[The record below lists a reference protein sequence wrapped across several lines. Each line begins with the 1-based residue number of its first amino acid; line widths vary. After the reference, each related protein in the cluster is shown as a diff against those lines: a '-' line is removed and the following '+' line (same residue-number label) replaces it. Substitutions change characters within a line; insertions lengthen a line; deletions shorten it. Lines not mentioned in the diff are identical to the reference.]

1 MSGPMVAI
9 QMTVNGEPVAVA
21 TVVERTLLDV
31 LRDDLGL
38 TGTKTGC
45 GMGACGSCNVL
56 IDGEAHRAC
65 LSLAVSVAGR
75 SVTTIEGLAEGGRP
89 SVVQQ
94 AFLDAGAIQCGF
106 CMPGMIVSA
115 TELLANNPRPSRE
128 EIRVGLSGNLCRC
141 SGYVKVVEAVELAAR
156 RLPAR

>member
-1 MSGPMVAI
+1 MRRVQRADRRRG
-9 QMTVNGEPVAVA
+9 Q
-21 TVVERTLLDV
+21 
-31 LRDDLGL
+31 
-38 TGTKTGC
+38 
-45 GMGACGSCNVL
+45 
-56 IDGEAHRAC
+56 RAC
-65 LSLAVSVAGR
+65 LSLAVTVAGR
-75 SVTTIEGLAEGGRP
+75 SVTTIEGLAEGGSP

-115 TELLANNPRPSRE
+115 TELLANNPRPSRD

>member
-1 MSGPMVAI
+1 MLAVE
-9 QMTVNGEPVAVA
+9 MTVNGEPVAVA
-21 TVVERTLLDV
+21 TIVERTLLDV

-45 GMGACGSCNVL
+45 GTGECGACNVL
-56 IDGEAHRAC
+56 IDGAAHRAC
-65 LSLAVSVAGR
+65 LSLAVTVAGR
-75 SVTTIEGLAEGGRP
+75 SITTIEGLAEGGRP

>member
-1 MSGPMVAI
+1 MSGPTLAVE
-9 QMTVNGEPVAVA
+9 MTVNGEPVAVA
-21 TVVERTLLDV
+21 TIVERTLLDV

-45 GMGACGSCNVL
+45 GTGECGACNVL
-56 IDGEAHRAC
+56 IDGAAHRAC
-65 LSLAVSVAGR
+65 LSLAVTVAGR
-75 SVTTIEGLAEGGRP
+75 SVTTIEGLAVGGSP

-115 TELLANNPRPSRE
+115 TELLASNPRPSRD
-128 EIRVGLSGNLCRC
+128 EIRIGLSGNLCRC

>member
-1 MSGPMVAI
+1 MSGPVVAV
-9 QMTVNGEPVAVA
+9 QMTVNGEAVAVA

-45 GMGACGSCNVL
+45 GMGACGACNVL

-65 LSLAVSVAGR
+65 LSLAVTVAGR

-115 TELLANNPRPSRE
+115 TELLANNPRPSRD